1 MRKSLRNAVM
11 TSAIPTIRMTT
22 PATTREPRTAIT
34 DTNRLNTTAT
44 AAMPSGRMTG
54 RAKMHSRTINAILP
68 ALLFFFGG

>member
-1 MRKSLRNAVM
+1 M

-22 PATTREPRTAIT
+22 PATAREPRTAMT

-68 ALLFFFGG
+68 ALLFFLGG

>member
-1 MRKSLRNAVM
+1 M
-11 TSAIPTIRMTT
+11 
-22 PATTREPRTAIT
+22 T

-68 ALLFFFGG
+68 ALLFFLGG